1 MKKMSL
7 SLLIFTSDKMAKEI
21 AENLKAVRPNWD
33 WKISFVA
40 DPQSA
45 IERFKALKPAL
56 VFLGEK
62 LPETTPS
69 AFGRE
74 LMKISTESSLFCF
87 SESESEDRHEFE
99 SLLWPVVSW
108 EQCADQILSGLS
120 KELQEKLGGRKNL
133 SPLRSSL
140 LNYSKQYQT
149 SAATNS
155 DLKKRVWI
163 PVHRN
168 LQKSAVTE
176 GFSAKDPGKVLAQE
190 QREIQVASKME
201 WLILGGSI
209 LMGSAFWIYQPEEE
223 MVLLS
228 GLRLMSGAVVAVS
241 FLGFFISRAFFKFK
255 K

>member
-1 MKKMSL
+1 MKKISL

-33 WKISFVA
+33 WKISFAA

-45 IERFKALKPAL
+45 LEKFKILKPAL

-62 LPETTPS
+62 LPETTPMV
-69 AFGRE
+69 FGRE

-87 SESESEDRHEFE
+87 SETESEERHEFE
-99 SLLWPVVSW
+99 TLQWPVVSW
-108 EQCADQILSGLS
+108 ELCADEILSGLS

-133 SPLRSSL
+133 SPLRLSL

-149 SAATNS
+149 SAATNL

-163 PVHRN
+163 SMHRHSPKKTDCEAPSTMI
-168 LQKSAVTE
+168 Q
-176 GFSAKDPGKVLAQE
+176 GKLLVQE
-190 QREIQVASKME
+190 SREIQVAAKME

-209 LMGSAFWIYQPEEE
+209 LLGSAFWLYQPEEE

-228 GLRLMSGAVVAVS
+228 GLRWMSSAVVAAS

-255 K
+255 